1 MIEIIIAIVL
11 GILKGIAW
19 YVLIK
24 LISAREAAKQ
34 SKEILS
40 IVKFTNRTQLE
51 ELNLKVANEIE
62 RLKLA
67 NKLNER
73 INKGD

>member
-40 IVKFTNRTQLE
+40 IVNSQI

-62 RLKLA
+62 KLKLA
-67 NKLNER
+67 NELNKH